1 MNALLQPASERLVHS
16 REQLRQALHK
26 LPGATP
32 NPSSAASP
40 ATNGAAARAPQSAP
54 WLDEIKR
61 SPGVAI
67 LIDVVSH
74 WWAQHP
80 LRVAATLASSGANAA
95 LKPLAQRHPV
105 ALVAG
110 AAVLGGL
117 LAWCRPWRWPRQ
129 ALWAGLMPQL
139 ALAAVRAVSAQPGPR
154 RPP

>member
-1 MNALLQPASERLVHS
+1 MSALLQPAAERLQHS
-16 REQLRQALHK
+16 REQLRLALHK
-26 LPGATP
+26 LPGATS
-32 NPSSAASP
+32 NPSSAASQG
-40 ATNGAAARAPQSAP
+40 THGAAATTPQSAA

-67 LIDVVSH
+67 LIDVVGH

-117 LAWCRPWRWPRQ
+117 LAWGRPWRWPRQ
-129 ALWAGLMPQL
+129 ALWAGLLPQL

-154 RPP
+154 RQP